1 MGKTKSRG
9 NGEGT
14 IYKVESKGLWA
25 GQLTMP
31 GGKRK
36 TVYGKTRKAVAE
48 KLQKLSTDGAA
59 AFSDLDKVTLSE
71 FAKTLIDDDHAANIT
86 GFNTYHRAQET
97 LKIIQKHPIAEMPA
111 KSINEVAVKNFLNS
125 IADYS
130 DSVIRKCYAMISRCM
145 KEAVRLGIVTINPV
159 DYVRRPKSTKK
170 TKKIRALTVDE
181 QRKLVQALENHPD
194 FTYKNQILLSLYTGA
209 RMGEVLALAPGDINL
224 IFKTIQIRRT
234 MTRGKDDRVVIG
246 DRTKTYAGERLLPL
260 NDKALAVA
268 KDALQNCS
276 GDTVFPIR
284 ETANVNDAFNRFLK
298 RHSILDDNV
307 AGDVTCH
314 SLRHTY
320 ATRCIESG
328 VPAKVLQHL
337 LGHRDIQTT
346 LNTYCD
352 VYENLT
358 DQSTKMINEYLSK
371 IM

>member
-25 GQLTMP
+25 GQLSMP

-48 KLQKLSTDGAA
+48 KLDKIKNTAVPFQDMEKTTVSELIKLLVD
-59 AFSDLDKVTLSE
+59 E
-71 FAKTLIDDDHAANIT
+71 NHAANIT
-86 GFNTYHRAQET
+86 GDSAYYRNMKT
-97 LKIIQKHPIAEMPA
+97 LEFIERYPIAFVQIRKLNETVI
-111 KSINEVAVKNFLNS
+111 KDFLLSITN
-125 IADYS
+125 YS
-130 DSVIRKCYAMISRCM
+130 DSMIKKCYSLLTRCM
-145 KEAVRLGIVTINPV
+145 REALHLGIISQNPIESV
-159 DYVRRPKSTKK
+159 KRPKSSRK
-170 TKKIRALTVDE
+170 TKKIRALTVEE
-181 QRKLVQALENHPD
+181 QKQLVAALLTHK
-194 FTYKNQILLSLYTGA
+194 FVYKNQVLLSLFTGA
-209 RMGEVLALAPGDINL
+209 RMGEISALAPSDINL
-224 IFKTIQIRRT
+224 TFKTIQIRRT
-234 MTRGKDDRVVIG
+234 ITKDTSDRTIIG

-268 KDALQNCS
+268 KDALQNCN
-276 GDTVFPIR
+276 GGTIFPIVS
-284 ETANVNDAFNRFLK
+284 TAQINDALK
-298 RHSILDDNV
+298 RFMRRYDIIDKNIS
-307 AGDVTCH
+307 GDVTCH

-337 LGHRDIQTT
+337 LGHKDIQTT

-352 VYENLT
+352 VYDNLA
-358 DQSTKMINEYLSK
+358 DQSTQKINEYLSK

>member
-36 TVYGKTRKAVAE
+36 TVYGKTRKIVAE
-48 KLQKLSTDGAA
+48 KLQKLSTDGPGT
-59 AFSDLDKVTLSE
+59 FSDLDKVTLSE
-71 FAKTLIDDDHAANIT
+71 FAKTLIDEDHAANVTNI
-86 GFNTYHRAQET
+86 NSHHRAVET
-97 LKIIQKHPIAEMPA
+97 LKIIQRHPIANLPL
-111 KSINEVAVKNFLNS
+111 KKINEMVVKDFLLS
-125 IADYS
+125 ITDYS
-130 DSVIRKCYAMISRCM
+130 ESIIKKCYSMLNRCM
-145 KEAVRLGIVTINPV
+145 KEAMRLGAISVNPV
-159 DYVRRPKSTKK
+159 ENVRRPKSIKK

-181 QRKLVQALENHPD
+181 QKRLVDALKQHPD
-194 FTYKNQILLSLYTGA
+194 FKFKNQILLSLFTGA
-209 RMGEVLALAPGDINL
+209 RMGEINALEPDDINL
-224 IFKTIQIRRT
+224 TFKTMQIRRT
-234 MTRGKDDRVVIG
+234 VTRDANDRAVIG

-276 GDTVFPIR
+276 GETLFPVVTTSRINHLFK
-284 ETANVNDAFNRFLK
+284 TFLNRYEIIDN
-298 RHSILDDNV
+298 SIF
-307 AGDVTCH
+307 GSITCH

-337 LGHRDIQTT
+337 LGHKDIQTT

-352 VYENLT
+352 VYDNLT
-358 DQSTKMINEYLSK
+358 DQSTQKINEYLSK

>member
-48 KLQKLSTDGAA
+48 KLQKLSTDGSG

-71 FAKTLIDDDHAANIT
+71 FAKTLIDDDHAANVT
-86 GFNTYHRAQET
+86 NVNSHHRAMET
-97 LKIIQKHPIAEMPA
+97 LKIIERHPIADLPL
-111 KSINEVAVKNFLNS
+111 KKINEMAVKDFLLS
-125 IADYS
+125 ITNYS
-130 DSVIRKCYAMISRCM
+130 ESIIKKCYSMLSRCM
-145 KEAVRLGIVTINPV
+145 KEAVRLGAVPANPV
-159 DYVRRPKSTKK
+159 ENVRRPKSIKK

-181 QRKLVQALENHPD
+181 QKRLVDELKKHPD
-194 FTYKNQILLSLYTGA
+194 FKFKNQILLSLFTGA
-209 RMGEVLALAPGDINL
+209 RMGEINALAPGDINL
-224 IFKTIQIRRT
+224 TFKTMQIRRT
-234 MTRGKDDRVVIG
+234 VTRDANDRAVIG
-246 DRTKTYAGERLLPL
+246 DRTKTYSGERLLPL
-260 NDKALAVA
+260 NDKALTVA

-276 GDTVFPIR
+276 GDTVFPVM
-284 ETANVNDAFNRFLK
+284 TTSKVNDALK
-298 RHSILDDNV
+298 RFVKHYNILDENV

-337 LGHRDIQTT
+337 LGHKDIQTT

-358 DQSTKMINEYLSK
+358 DQSTQKINEYLSK